1 MRIGLVNLIAKTSEV
16 LSNPTSVLRTSIPSP
31 RSDADLNIVGMG
43 RRIVSRGHE
52 VRIFVADDF
61 RPRESVGGSGPL
73 RIEYLPTRL
82 STAFPPSV
90 APLTPSLISRL
101 KGERFDIVQTGEL
114 FQPGTLLSWI
124 GSGGIDTRMFIWQEL
139 DVMMR
144 PPAGFLQQGFYR
156 TLGKVV
162 VGDCARVIP
171 RSLSARDHLL
181 GQSVPEEK
189 IAPVV
194 HSGVDTEIFRPMDKE
209 SCRKAFDIDGVGNIV
224 LAVSRLDPIKG
235 LDTLIRAMT
244 VVSEEIRDSLLV
256 IQGNGPAYPELL
268 SLVRS
273 LGIEGNVK
281 FIAESFPHDS
291 MPPLYNIADV
301 LAITSRIDL
310 FPFVAIE
317 AISCGIPLA
326 TSFARGL
333 KTDIVDKGGGVMLPQ
348 DHNAMGEALV
358 CLLQDRSRLSVL
370 ARDGRELA
378 AKEFDFEVCADRFLK
393 IYEGTG
399 A

>member
-1 MRIGLVNLIAKTSEV
+1 M
-16 LSNPTSVLRTSIPSP
+16 
-31 RSDADLNIVGMG
+31 
-43 RRIVSRGHE
+43 
-52 VRIFVADDF
+52 
-61 RPRESVGGSGPL
+61 
-73 RIEYLPTRL
+73 
-82 STAFPPSV
+82 
-90 APLTPSLISRL
+90 
-101 KGERFDIVQTGEL
+101 
-114 FQPGTLLSWI
+114 
-124 GSGGIDTRMFIWQEL
+124 
-139 DVMMR
+139 
-144 PPAGFLQQGFYR
+144 
-156 TLGKVV
+156 
-162 VGDCARVIP
+162 
-171 RSLSARDHLL
+171 
-181 GQSVPEEK
+181 
-189 IAPVV
+189 
-194 HSGVDTEIFRPMDKE
+194 
-209 SCRKAFDIDGVGNIV
+209 
-224 LAVSRLDPIKG
+224 
-235 LDTLIRAMT
+235 
-244 VVSEEIRDSLLV
+244 
-256 IQGNGPAYPELL
+256 
-268 SLVRS
+268 
-273 LGIEGNVK
+273 K